1 MTMHLMSPAYTTSST
16 RRRKVKMTKANVAK
30 WEVELRKYNKLMKR
44 LGSAKLTLEEYIDT
58 VHGKVKPKKKF
69 KPYEPD
75 TSIYVRDADHRDKYP
90 SLGDG
95 FGPRGAVAAP
105 RERNEYT
112 GTLIKGIA
120 TMHKSN
126 AVPIT
131 NGEQAREIAR
141 MRRG

>member
-126 AVPIT
+126 LVPVNKNT
-131 NGEQAREIAR
+131 KGSDYAT

>member
-1 MTMHLMSPAYTTSST
+1 MTMHLMSPAYTTTST
-16 RRRKVKMTKANVAK
+16 RRRKVKLTKANIAK
-30 WEVELRKYNKLMKR
+30 WETELRKYNKLMKR
-44 LGSAKLTLEEYIDT
+44 MGSAKLTLEEYIDK
-58 VHGKVKPKKKF
+58 VHGRNKPKKVF

-75 TSIYVRDADHRDKYP
+75 TSVYVRDADHRERYP

-105 RERNEYT
+105 KERNEYT

-131 NGEQAREIAR
+131 DGEQAKEIAR
-141 MRRG
+141 MRR